1 MKRLIKIISIIA
13 VSSSLLLALE
23 VPNDHIAST
32 KWLNSHLDDA
42 HLVIVDTRANK
53 AYLKGHI
60 PGAVNIPKK
69 IYFQGKLGSVEKL
82 PTRPEQLQKMYQTV
96 GIDDESAILFYS
108 AGKNSVDFADAA
120 SGVWN
125 SWIYGLQNVAL
136 LNGGYAKWVDEK
148 KKISTNV
155 PTTPKTS
162 ELELETYDIQEVAS
176 INDIFA
182 AIYDEDKQIADARV
196 SKFYR
201 GEDDRKDLARHGRIP
216 TARLTPMIRYVKKDG
231 NYFTFLDKKEA
242 KSILYN
248 NGFGVELDKPIY
260 FYCNSGHKTRGIWFV
275 AKFLVGLKE
284 AKVYDGGIIEYSR
297 SSMPMG
303 TGEPMD

>member
-1 MKRLIKIISIIA
+1 MKRLIKVISIVA
-13 VSSSLLLALE
+13 LSSSLLLALE

-69 IYFQGKLGSVEKL
+69 MYFQGKLGSVEKL
-82 PTRPEQLQKMYQTV
+82 PTTQEQLQKMYQTV
-96 GIDDESAILFYS
+96 GIDDESAIVFYS
-108 AGKNSVDFADAA
+108 GGKNSVDFADAA

-136 LNGGYAKWVDEK
+136 LNGGYAKWIDEK
-148 KKISTNV
+148 KKTSTTL
-155 PTTPKTS
+155 PTPKTS

-182 AIYDEDKQIADARV
+182 AIYDENKQIADARV

-216 TARLTPMIRYVKKDG
+216 TAKLTPMIRYVKKEG

-275 AKFLVGLKE
+275 AKFLVGVKE

-297 SSMPMG
+297 SNMPMG

>member
-1 MKRLIKIISIIA
+1 MKRLIKVISIVA
-13 VSSSLLLALE
+13 VSSSLLSALE

-32 KWLNSHLDDA
+32 KWVNSHLDDA
-42 HLVIVDTRANK
+42 HLVIVDTRENK

-69 IYFQGKLGSVEKL
+69 MYFQGKLGSVEKL
-82 PTRPEQLQKMYQTV
+82 PTTPEQLQKMYQTV

-148 KKISTNV
+148 KKTSTNV
-155 PTTPKTS
+155 PTPKVS

-275 AKFLVGLKE
+275 AKFLVGVKE

-297 SSMPMG
+297 SNMPMG

>member
-1 MKRLIKIISIIA
+1 MKHLIKAISIIA
-13 VSSSLLLALE
+13 ISSSLLLALE
-23 VPNDHIAST
+23 VPKDHIAST
-32 KWLNSHLDDA
+32 KWLHTHLDDA

-69 IYFQGKLGSVEKL
+69 MYFQGTLGSVKKL
-82 PTRPEQLQKMYQTV
+82 PTTPEQLQKMYQAV
-96 GIDDESAILFYS
+96 GIDDESAIVFYS
-108 AGKNSVDFADAA
+108 GGKNAVDFADAA

-125 SWIYGLQNVAL
+125 SWIYGLHNVAL

-148 KKISTNV
+148 KKTSTTL
-155 PTTPKTS
+155 PTPKVS

-176 INDIFA
+176 IYDIFA

-201 GEDDRKDLARHGRIP
+201 GEDTKKALARHGRIP
-216 TARLTPMIRYVKKDG
+216 TAKLTPMIRYVKKEKD
-231 NYFTFLDKKEA
+231 YFIFLDKKEA

-275 AKFLVGLKE
+275 AKFIIGVKE
-284 AKVYDGGIIEYSR
+284 AKVYDGGMIEYSR
-297 SSMPMG
+297 SNMPIAK
-303 TGEPMD
+303 GEPMD

>member
-1 MKRLIKIISIIA
+1 MKRLIKVISIVA
-13 VSSSLLLALE
+13 VFSSLLLALE

-32 KWLNSHLDDA
+32 KWVNSHLDDV

-53 AYLKGHI
+53 TYIKGHI

-69 IYFQGKLGSVEKL
+69 MYFQGKLGSVEKL
-82 PTRPEQLQKMYQTV
+82 PTTPEQLQKMYQAV

-108 AGKNSVDFADAA
+108 GGKNSVDFADAA

-148 KKISTNV
+148 KKTSTNV
-155 PTTPKTS
+155 PTPRVS

-231 NYFTFLDKKEA
+231 NYFTFLEKKEA

-275 AKFLVGLKE
+275 AKFLVGVKE

-297 SSMPMG
+297 SNMPMG

>member
-1 MKRLIKIISIIA
+1 MKRLIKVISIVA
-13 VSSSLLLALE
+13 VSYSLLSALE

-32 KWLNSHLDDA
+32 KWLNSQLDNA
-42 HLVIVDTRANK
+42 HLVIVDTRENK

-69 IYFQGKLGSVEKL
+69 MYFQGKLGSVEKL
-82 PTRPEQLQKMYQTV
+82 PTTPEQLQKMYQAV
-96 GIDDESAILFYS
+96 GIDDESAIVFYS
-108 AGKNSVDFADAA
+108 GGKNSVDFADAA

-155 PTTPKTS
+155 PTPKTS

-216 TARLTPMIRYVKKDG
+216 TARLTPMIRYVKKEGD
-231 NYFTFLDKKEA
+231 YFIFLDKKKA

-275 AKFLVGLKE
+275 AKFLVGVKE

-297 SSMPMG
+297 SNMPMG